1 MALTILTASQIDPIN
16 FSFPT
21 LFSDPAVDM
30 LRPFGMNKYLGISD
44 EDPEDVSVPPQAIP
58 IALPLPLPYPDIA
71 HTDVNDEFA
80 ELTFEEALVAQAD
93 ADVPSTQS
101 HQVQPDPSA
110 PPLPG
115 GPGVRPED
123 YLLFK
128 NRWIHKQTICRLVIN
143 KDFISKSC
151 NRLERVRAGYTKVN
165 KRIDM
170 SAGRITDGNLFLV
183 GDIFLTL
190 IRSGRTVS
198 LGILRSTSLVLNNI
212 SRSSVNVTIMKA
224 ARTTAKITGQLLT
237 IVAANHSSDS
247 SLSSLQFLWNGG
259 YVKSHSLIQG
269 TSDSTER
276 AVVVSVPG
284 SLVEPINP
292 EPTFIRLRDDI
303 NTDDFVEIKGGQS
316 TWQVSQGALEA
327 ACGLLW
333 EKSLETSVP
342 PKSLVSV
349 TPSDIKTFPYQ
360 LADGTPAIPCVE
372 GTNLLIASDGERI
385 TTCCLCAAK
394 VTDMRAHVG
403 LHILRA
409 LTNTAEELNMV
420 EPVGTNL
427 PCGFCGRSGRPEC
440 TITIKLSA
448 NSAPVLSTKCM
459 YRHSFKYAY
468 ADAGSKNKPS
478 RNIPLKC
485 ELCNPTLPPE
495 PGRTFRRAPLAAVDA
510 VWRYNMPEH
519 ILKEHE
525 EYAIPGYKT
534 MGVPLPACMLQVMA
548 LTDLEQTAARIP
560 QEHRL
565 LTCDDPLEKENH
577 AGTSFEICW
586 KTSGSSTCFF
596 PAC

>member
-1 MALTILTASQIDPIN
+1 
-16 FSFPT
+16 
-21 LFSDPAVDM
+21 
-30 LRPFGMNKYLGISD
+30 
-44 EDPEDVSVPPQAIP
+44 
-58 IALPLPLPYPDIA
+58 
-71 HTDVNDEFA
+71 
-80 ELTFEEALVAQAD
+80 
-93 ADVPSTQS
+93 
-101 HQVQPDPSA
+101 
-110 PPLPG
+110 
-115 GPGVRPED
+115 
-123 YLLFK
+123 
-128 NRWIHKQTICRLVIN
+128 
-143 KDFISKSC
+143 
-151 NRLERVRAGYTKVN
+151 
-165 KRIDM
+165 M

-360 LADGTPAIPCVE
+360 LADGMSFFLMAGAQLTICRYS
-372 GTNLLIASDGERI
+372 GYS
-385 TTCCLCAAK
+385 LC
-394 VTDMRAHVG
+394 
-403 LHILRA
+403 
-409 LTNTAEELNMV
+409 
-420 EPVGTNL
+420 
-427 PCGFCGRSGRPEC
+427 
-440 TITIKLSA
+440 
-448 NSAPVLSTKCM
+448 
-459 YRHSFKYAY
+459 
-468 ADAGSKNKPS
+468 
-478 RNIPLKC
+478 
-485 ELCNPTLPPE
+485 
-495 PGRTFRRAPLAAVDA
+495 
-510 VWRYNMPEH
+510 
-519 ILKEHE
+519 
-525 EYAIPGYKT
+525 
-534 MGVPLPACMLQVMA
+534 
-548 LTDLEQTAARIP
+548 
-560 QEHRL
+560 
-565 LTCDDPLEKENH
+565 
-577 AGTSFEICW
+577 
-586 KTSGSSTCFF
+586 
-596 PAC
+596 